1 MAVAG
6 SALRA
11 DQVAAPSKA
20 AVAGPPVSI
29 RLSGTVEAV
38 RSRAVI
44 VPRLAGQT
52 TPTLVITHLVHAGT
66 LVEPGDVIVEFDPQ
80 EQQRIA
86 LDKRAEVDDLDGQ
99 IRKKQADQVMARSTD
114 EGALETADRDIS
126 RGKLQILN
134 NRFLPRV
141 DAEKNTLALEQANAR
156 YAQLKETFDLK
167 RKAEVADLKVLEIQ
181 RERSDLARQYAE
193 NNAELMSVKAPFS
206 GLVVLRAIYNGSTQA
221 DVQEGQEVR
230 PGIPILDIIDASA
243 MQVRAKLNQA
253 DLGLAIVGQ
262 AATIRLDAYPGLVF
276 PGKVESVA
284 PLAQTSNLTPT
295 VRTFVAVVS
304 IKGTSPQ
311 LMPDLTAS
319 VEIAAAAAPATPGGK
334 GGSR

>member
-1 MAVAG
+1 MAIAG

-11 DQVAAPSKA
+11 DQAAAPSKA
-20 AVAGPPVSI
+20 PVAAPVSI

-52 TPTLVITHLVHAGT
+52 TPTLVITHLVKAGA

-86 LDKRAEVDDLDGQ
+86 FDKRAEVDDLDGQ

-114 EGALETADRDIS
+114 EGALATADRDIS

-167 RKAEVADLKVLEIQ
+167 RKAEAADLKVLEIQ
-181 RERSDLARQYAE
+181 RARSDLGRQYPE
-193 NNAELMSVKAPFS
+193 NNAQLMTVRAPFS
-206 GLVVLRAIYNGSTQA
+206 GLVVLRPMYNGSSQA

-253 DLGLAIVGQ
+253 DLGLVIVGQ
-262 AATIRLDAYPGLVF
+262 PATIRLDAYPGLVF

-284 PLAQTSNLTPT
+284 PLALTSNLTPT
-295 VRTFVAVVS
+295 VRTFVAVIS
-304 IKGTSPQ
+304 IKGTAPQ

-319 VEIAAAAAPATPGGK
+319 VEIAAAQVPATHGGK
-334 GGSR
+334 DRGR